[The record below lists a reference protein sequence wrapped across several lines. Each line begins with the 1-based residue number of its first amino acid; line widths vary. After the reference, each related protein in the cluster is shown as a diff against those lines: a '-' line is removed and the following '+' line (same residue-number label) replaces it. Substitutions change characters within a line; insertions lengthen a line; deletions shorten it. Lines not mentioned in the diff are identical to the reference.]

1 MWTVQCTVVC
11 FCICTA
17 FLPKIS
23 SIAITEY
30 EGKSIT
36 FRTSYTEGFETN
48 SKYFSR
54 SDTFFSEKLVETSE
68 SNRWTTHGR
77 FAIFDNT
84 SAHVIIAT
92 ILNLTM
98 EDSGSYTVGVDVTL
112 LPDYDAEIQLTV
124 MRAKAQKTTTPR
136 QRLTTTPQGLTTPSQ
151 RFATPSLRL
160 ATTSQRLATPSK
172 AFLPKISRAITEY
185 EGKSITFSTS
195 YLESLETNSKY
206 FSRSGYFCEKLVETS
221 ESNRWT
227 THGRFA
233 IFDNTST
240 HLITTTILNL
250 TVEDSGLYIVAVDV
264 TLWPDPETEI
274 QLTVMRAEV
283 QKTTTPPQRLTT
295 PSQRLTTPSTVDVHN
310 TNIPAYITPQNKAN
324 TEPHLSL
331 MTVLMVVC
339 ACTFLLVCPFSLF
352 KLLKSSS
359 VCKRSASA
367 PYHMRNTSAQV
378 TEEYVKMVPVGLP
391 DSLTDNCTI
400 GKDFQRHVY
409 VEMETDACYVDPL
422 QNLDPAYT
430 EMNPNLVQES
440 IYQTID

>member
-172 AFLPKISRAITEY
+172 
-185 EGKSITFSTS
+185 
-195 YLESLETNSKY
+195 
-206 FSRSGYFCEKLVETS
+206 
-221 ESNRWT
+221 
-227 THGRFA
+227 
-233 IFDNTST
+233 
-240 HLITTTILNL
+240 
-250 TVEDSGLYIVAVDV
+250 VEDSGLYIVAVDV